1 MMTSIDKYGGSNV
14 TTQPTTAAPPVTLA
28 EYAALPKHPRYELV
42 KGDLVELM
50 VASREHERTAARV
63 TRYMDSHA
71 DRHGLGEVYTGN
83 RGYVT
88 GPNSPATSRMPD
100 VSFVSNA
107 RLSQPDLVGM
117 LYDGAP
123 DLAVEILS
131 ESNTPTQIAQ
141 KIREYLGAGGKA
153 VWVIDIDARTL
164 TVHTADAPPLVLT
177 DADTVDGGEYLPGFA
192 GAVADMLPAL

>member
-1 MMTSIDKYGGSNV
+1 MA
-14 TTQPTTAAPPVTLA
+14 TQQTVAAPTVTLE

-42 KGDLVELM
+42 NGVLVELM
-50 VASREHERTAARV
+50 AASREHEKTGSLVNWRLSGHV
-63 TRYMDSHA
+63 FPN
-71 DRHGLGEVYTGN
+71 GLGEVYTSN

-100 VSFVSNA
+100 ISFVSSE
-107 RLSQPDLVGM
+107 RLDRPELAGL

-131 ESNTPTQIAQ
+131 DSNTTAEIGQ
-141 KIREYLGAGGKA
+141 KTAEYLNSGGRA

-164 TVHTADAPPLVLT
+164 TVHTPNIPPLTLT
-177 DADTVDGGEYLPGFA
+177 DADTVDGADYLPGFA
-192 GAVADMLPAL
+192 CSVADLLPARAY

>member
-1 MMTSIDKYGGSNV
+1 M
-14 TTQPTTAAPPVTLA
+14 TTQHITAAPPVTLE

-42 KGDLVELM
+42 KGVLVELM
-50 VASREHERTAARV
+50 VASEEHEHTGSLVNWRMAAHVFPNR
-63 TRYMDSHA
+63 
-71 DRHGLGEVYTGN
+71 LGRVYTGS

-88 GPNSPATSRMPD
+88 GPDSPATSRMPD

-107 RLSQPDLVGM
+107 RLAEPDLSGK
-117 LYDGAP
+117 LYNGAP

-131 ESNTPTQIAQ
+131 ESNTLAEIAQ
-141 KIREYLGAGGKA
+141 KIVEYLNAGGKA

-177 DADTVDGGEYLPGFA
+177 DADTVDGGDYLPGFVC
-192 GAVADMLPAL
+192 AVADLLPARAG

>member
-1 MMTSIDKYGGSNV
+1 MTTHN
-14 TTQPTTAAPPVTLA
+14 TAVAPPVTLE

-42 KGDLVELM
+42 KGVLVELM
-50 VASREHERTAARV
+50 VASEEHEHTGSLVVIRIGNHVLLNRLGRV
-63 TRYMDSHA
+63 YIS
-71 DRHGLGEVYTGN
+71 N

-88 GPNSPATSRMPD
+88 GPDSPATSRMPD

-107 RLSQPDLVGM
+107 RLGQPELAGM

-131 ESNTPTQIAQ
+131 DSNTRAEIAQ
-141 KIREYLGAGGKA
+141 KVSEYLNAGGKA

-164 TVHTADAPPLVLT
+164 TVYTVQAPPLVLT
-177 DADTVDGGEYLPGFA
+177 DADGVDGGDYLPGFA
-192 GAVADMLPAL
+192 CAVADMLPSE